1 MLAALVWFDLYA
13 SRAPARQGNPGII
26 VIAATN
32 RADVLDSA
40 LLRPGR
46 FDRRIVVD
54 LPDFAGR
61 LAILGVHSRGKP
73 LESDVDL
80 AQARG
85 DVSVDCVWGSVRAYE
100 PALYH
105 IRCVAATPQKV
116 SQCSPEPL
124 VV

>member
-1 MLAALVWFDLYA
+1 LSLSTLSVP
-13 SRAPARQGNPGII
+13 APHHGTAQGNPGII

-73 LESDVDL
+73 LETDVDL
-80 AQARG
+80 AQVCGARE
-85 DVSVDCVWGSVRAYE
+85 Y
-100 PALYH
+100 L
-105 IRCVAATPQKV
+105 T
-116 SQCSPEPL
+116 
-124 VV
+124 